1 MYEQPFNPYAANLAV
16 IKGYFKQTK
25 VLIIGILYIVSAIIS
40 IITSVITVSR
50 TGQYINDAF
59 SILKSF
65 GLDPGV
71 NENEI
76 RQIIDAASA
85 SSVTSTLPSIIVS
98 AGVILLTAAA
108 FIIMYVKSR
117 SDAPESGP
125 KAGVT
130 ILYVLAVISLVFTII
145 GLVGTILLVILF
157 MYLAGTISS
166 IGSDSIDIGNG
177 YQLNIDGAAISVI
190 VIVLGIFLLLV
201 MIYSLI
207 VAVSQKRYYGSI
219 KASLNTVELQNKGA
233 KAYGV
238 LCIINAV
245 FVGLSVFSSVYA
257 LMSFTSAGL
266 TSLIPTG
273 ILSIVSTVVSFLILI
288 FNAMIALGYKKY
300 IDEMKYGY
308 NGAPYGGQGGYNP
321 APAYNNVQAP
331 YAAPRQSG
339 YSDGYNDGYNGTSYA
354 PQQDYSPNA
363 QQASSPEPQYE
374 SKNICPYCGA
384 PTDGAPFCGNCGA
397 KL

>member
-59 SILKSF
+59 SIFKSF

-76 RQIIDAASA
+76 RQIVDAVSA

-98 AGVILLTAAA
+98 AGIILLTAAA

-308 NGAPYGGQGGYNP
+308 NGAPYGGQGGYTP